1 MQRKRAMLTREK
13 ICDFA
18 IKLIESDGLENL
30 SMRALAGHLG
40 VEAPSLYKHIS
51 SKSDLLD
58 LIQESIVNQ
67 LLFNQKISCWQNC
80 LLEVA
85 VSIRKI
91 LLKYRNIAPL
101 FATRPALGES
111 ALELA
116 SKVYEF
122 LSNAGFKPQEV
133 IFAYRILCRF
143 VFGHVLAET
152 GHLSGCH
159 KEKTE
164 KQVFLACKE
173 KFPYIF
179 NASVSKISKDHN
191 QSFNFGLKI
200 IINGL
205 ENILPK
211 SHEKKNG

>member
-13 ICDFA
+13 ICDSA

-30 SMRALAGHLG
+30 SMRKLAEQLG

-51 SKSDLLD
+51 SKSDLFN

-91 LLKYRNIAPL
+91 LLKYPNIAPL

-116 SKVYEF
+116 SKVYEI
-122 LSNAGFKPQEV
+122 LSNAGFKPLEV
-133 IFAYRILCRF
+133 IFAYRNLCRF
-143 VFGHVLAET
+143 VLGHVLAEI
-152 GHLSGCH
+152 GRIPGGS

-164 KQVFLACKE
+164 KKVLLNCKE
-173 KFPYIF
+173 KFPNIF
-179 NASVSKISKDHN
+179 NASVNKISKDPN

-205 ENILPK
+205 ECIVLKPFHNL
-211 SHEKKNG
+211 